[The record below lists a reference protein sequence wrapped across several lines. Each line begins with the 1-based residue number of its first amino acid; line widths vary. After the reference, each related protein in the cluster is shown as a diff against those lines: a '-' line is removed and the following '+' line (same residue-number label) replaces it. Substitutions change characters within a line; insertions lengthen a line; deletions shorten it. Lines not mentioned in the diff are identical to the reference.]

1 MDLRENSVG
10 KVKVISFQKF
20 RESAN
25 VKNDTEHRANKE
37 PRTWKIVKTGKLTK
51 SKKTVAYLRET
62 QQSNVLEKPS
72 KHTWVKKETTKMNNG
87 KPDTVAHV

>member
-62 QQSNVLEKPS
+62 QQSNVLKSLANIPGL
-72 KHTWVKKETTKMNNG
+72 KKKLL
-87 KPDTVAHV
+87 K